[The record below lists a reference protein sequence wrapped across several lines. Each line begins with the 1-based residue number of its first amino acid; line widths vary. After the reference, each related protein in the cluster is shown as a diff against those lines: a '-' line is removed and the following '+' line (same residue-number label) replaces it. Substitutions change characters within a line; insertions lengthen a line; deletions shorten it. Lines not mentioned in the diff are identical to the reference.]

1 LLILP
6 FFLSFGFFSW
16 RFFFPARSFLRALR
30 FRSRSLR
37 RRCGA
42 AARGQRATSRD
53 GAPQRRLKEC

>member
-42 AARGQRATSRD
+42 AARGQRA
-53 GAPQRRLKEC
+53 RRATAHA